1 MTRRSLYVACI
12 AIGIAIGAWW
22 MARYTPA
29 EGTAIG
35 QLLPDVRVQ
44 HLATGDS
51 VGLRTAY
58 EGHVTLVNL
67 WATYCIP
74 CRKEMPSMERIYQDY
89 RDRGFRIA
97 AVSLDDG
104 DTEPVLAFARELELS
119 FEILQDRSNLS
130 LQVLQGMGLPFSVL
144 IDTRGRV
151 RFVALGA
158 EEWDTAEHRAR
169 IEALLPPLP

>member
-1 MTRRSLYVACI
+1 MNRRSFFVACI
-12 AIGIAIGAWW
+12 AVGIVIGAWG
-22 MARYTPA
+22 MARYTPT

-35 QLLPDVRVQ
+35 ELLPDVRVQ

-51 VGLRTAY
+51 IGLRSGYA
-58 EGHVTLVNL
+58 GHVTLVNL

-74 CRKEMPSMERIYQDY
+74 CRKEMPSMERIYQEY
-89 RDRGFRIA
+89 RGRGFRIA

-104 DTEPVLAFARELELS
+104 DAEPVLEFARELNLS

-130 LQVLQGMGLPFSVL
+130 LQTLQGMGLPFSIL

-151 RFVALGA
+151 QYVALGA
-158 EEWDTAEHRAR
+158 EEWDAPEHRAR
-169 IEALLPPLP
+169 IEALLPSHP